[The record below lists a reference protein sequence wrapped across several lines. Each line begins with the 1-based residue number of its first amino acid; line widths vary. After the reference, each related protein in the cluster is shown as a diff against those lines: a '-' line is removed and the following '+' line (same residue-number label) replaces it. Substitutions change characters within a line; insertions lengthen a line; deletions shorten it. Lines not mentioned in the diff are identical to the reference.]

1 MEYRTITALAGII
14 ILTAFVVLFAN
25 AEGNAVHLAQDVS
38 HQIMDH
44 ILIFMAGSTIGIAI
58 GLCIKKATSRR

>member
-25 AEGNAVHLAQDVS
+25 AEGNAVHLAQEVS

-44 ILIFMAGSTIGIAI
+44 ILIFMAGACIGSAI
-58 GLCIKKATSRR
+58 TLNVKKATSRR